1 MQAGIA
7 VGAPGREAGPGRD
20 PRITPPPVH
29 PQGLRIVVPP
39 GSAICLRCRWAALTG
54 DAGAEARR
62 HTRLTAH
69 PTIYRPV
76 TPPGDD
82 QDEPM

>member
-1 MQAGIA
+1 M
-7 VGAPGREAGPGRD
+7 
-20 PRITPPPVH
+20 
-29 PQGLRIVVPP
+29 PP